1 METAVVVVLIW
12 TLLYLYKPFI
22 DLSHLWFIKTTFLFQ
37 TCLLNLNIWGWY
49 FMVTESELYV
59 KDISESRMSPYTK
72 YLHLWNAHKMS
83 LQLESMSGNSI
94 FSSITCSLKNSLPL
108 ELLTQCQGWNTRV
121 QPGEILSFILDLT
134 RFCGC
139 VDLCLTQLSVFLLK
153 SLDLTESSWLD
164 FRALLSVSIP
174 NKNTKFLTVE
184 SPYCSAWAI
193 GLHIVVSQ
201 WFILTISLG
210 KCNLFCWRGSFF

>member
-1 METAVVVVLIW
+1 MFAEFECLGLIFYGDRERAICQRHFREQNVS
-12 TLLYLYKPFI
+12 LHKI
-22 DLSHLWFIKTTFLFQ
+22 
-37 TCLLNLNIWGWY
+37 
-49 FMVTESELYV
+49 
-59 KDISESRMSPYTK
+59 

-94 FSSITCSLKNSLPL
+94 FSSITCPLKNTLLL
-108 ELLTQCQGWNTRV
+108 ELLRQCQGWSTQV
-121 QPGEILSFILDLT
+121 QPGENLSFILDMT

-139 VDLCLTQLSVFLLK
+139 VDLCLTQLSIFLLK

-164 FRALLSVSIP
+164 LRALLSVSVP
-174 NKNTKFLTVE
+174 HKNAKFLTVE

-201 WFILTISLG
+201 
-210 KCNLFCWRGSFF
+210 